1 MSVFNPL
8 LFIVVAILS
17 WMLLQEKL
25 YVGTCIYKLLLRL
38 FPLESYQQVPTCCF
52 VVNYSVVFY
61 VSVVGSVLIVMGLY
75 TVIWGKKRATK
86 AMSNGGDEREEN
98 PEAKGDQEM
107 QCSEIPNGSLQTKRL
122 AKKWNC
128 KLVLLEKI

>member
-1 MSVFNPL
+1 M
-8 LFIVVAILS
+8 
-17 WMLLQEKL
+17 
-25 YVGTCIYKLLLRL
+25 
-38 FPLESYQQVPTCCF
+38 
-52 VVNYSVVFY
+52 
-61 VSVVGSVLIVMGLY
+61 IVMGLY

-128 KLVLLEKI
+128 KLVLLEKIGCLARGKK